1 MAKNKSKKLIRLIT
15 CLVIVII
22 VLIIILRPAN
32 KMSNAKY
39 KKVLLIGI
47 DGMDP
52 KISEKLM
59 SEGKLPNFKKLA
71 DNGTF
76 VNLNTSY
83 PPHSPVAWTTIA
95 TGTNPG
101 KHNVFD
107 FIRRNPENYMP
118 ELSLSKSASGLAG
131 TEYSSYVKSDSF
143 WKLTSKNNIP
153 TDVIRWPV
161 TFPPERIEGKML
173 SGLGVPDIKGFLSGY
188 SFYTENEIKQDDT
201 SANKVIKVERE
212 RNSIKTEVYGPR
224 TTKNNKIVEIAVPMN
239 IEILDGKA
247 KININEKSYLV
258 EEEGWSYWIK
268 AEFKVSMIKKVSG
281 IFKVYLK
288 STSPFEM
295 YITAIQ
301 IDPEKP
307 VVDISYPKQ
316 YSKELAEEI
325 GLYYTLGAPE
335 ETGGYIDKRIDE
347 EAFKKQIYQIE
358 KERED
363 MFWERF
369 NKFNE
374 KEEGLLAFV
383 FDASDRVQHCFWEE
397 KVLEGNDEELS
408 INPFVEE
415 YFIEKDKFLE
425 KVLNEID
432 NETALIII
440 SDHGFTSFERAVNIN
455 TWLYENGFLS
465 LKKEIINENDG
476 ALFSYVDWENT
487 KAYSVGFNSIYIN
500 LKGRERNGIV
510 ENKEQVVDEIIKK
523 IESFIDEETEKNVV
537 YNAYKSEDIHSGDY
551 MKNSPD
557 IIIGFNPGYR
567 MDWKSPI
574 GAFSKKI
581 IVENKKVWDGDH
593 LVDPTFVPG
602 VLFSN
607 IKIKKNSSHQVD
619 IAPTVLDMLGVK
631 IPKNI
636 DGKSLLE

>member
-1 MAKNKSKKLIRLIT
+1 
-15 CLVIVII
+15 LVIVII

-52 KISEKLM
+52 EISEKLM

-71 DNGTF
+71 DDGTF
-76 VNLNTSY
+76 INLNTSY

-143 WKLTSKNNIP
+143 WRLTSNAGIQ

-161 TFPPERIEGKML
+161 TFPPERIEGNML

-188 SFYTENEIKQDDT
+188 SFYTENEIKQDET
-201 SANKVIKVERE
+201 SADKVINIERE
-212 RNSIKTEVYGPR
+212 GNSIKTRVYGPR
-224 TTKNNKIVEIAVPMN
+224 TTKNNEVVEINVPMN
-239 IEILDGKA
+239 IEIVDGKA
-247 KININEKSYLV
+247 KITVQEKSYLI
-258 EEEGWSYWIK
+258 EEKGWSYWIK
-268 AEFKVSMIKKVSG
+268 AEFKISMIKKVSG
-281 IFKVYLK
+281 IFKAYLK

-295 YITAIQ
+295 YITAVQ
-301 IDPEKP
+301 IDPKKP

-316 YSKELAEEI
+316 YSKELAKEI
-325 GLYYTLGAPE
+325 GLYYTLGSPE
-335 ETGGYIDKRIDE
+335 ETGGYIDERIDE

-358 KERED
+358 KEREA

-374 KEEGLLAFV
+374 KEQGLLAFV

-397 KVLEGNDEELS
+397 KVLEGNDDELS

-425 KVLNEID
+425 KVLKEID
-432 NETALIII
+432 NETAILIV
-440 SDHGFTSFERAVNIN
+440 SDHGFTSFERAVNMN

-465 LKKEIINENDG
+465 LKKEITDENGG

-487 KAYSVGFNSIYIN
+487 KAYSVGFNSIYLN
-500 LKGRERNGIV
+500 LKGREKNGIV
-510 ENKEQVVDEIIKK
+510 ENKEQVVDEIIEKLK
-523 IESFIDEETEKNVV
+523 SFVDEKTGKNVV
-537 YNAYKSEDIHSGDY
+537 YKSYKSEEIHSGDY
-551 MKNSPD
+551 LKNSPD
-557 IIIGFNPGYR
+557 IIIGFNSGYR

-574 GAFSKKI
+574 GAFSKEI

-593 LVDPTFVPG
+593 LVDPFFVPG
-602 VLFSN
+602 ILFSN
-607 IKIKKNSSHQVD
+607 IKIKSNSSHQID